1 MVRQDYTVVNRY
13 RPRRR
18 HSYGDTIHRP
28 YPYGRYGQVGTFNP
42 LFGDLPDY
50 FRIYHIF
57 SFVFQGKKPLPLG
70 NQSNRK
76 SIMITYIRGEFKDLQ
91 PARIVVEAAG
101 IGYEVNISLNTY
113 SALSG
118 QSQGL
123 IYVHEVIREDAH
135 LLYGFAQEGERHLFL
150 LLISV
155 SGVGPNMAR
164 MILSSL
170 SPEELVHVIGVQ
182 DERALKAVKGIGLK
196 TAQRILVDLKD
207 KVQTLGQGSLS
218 AIDRQIVGGV
228 GQAAEEAI
236 SALVMLGFQTA
247 AARKVIGELVKE
259 SPAMSVEKMIKDALR
274 RL

>member
-1 MVRQDYTVVNRY
+1 
-13 RPRRR
+13 
-18 HSYGDTIHRP
+18 
-28 YPYGRYGQVGTFNP
+28 
-42 LFGDLPDY
+42 
-50 FRIYHIF
+50 
-57 SFVFQGKKPLPLG
+57 
-70 NQSNRK
+70 
-76 SIMITYIRGEFKDLQ
+76 MITYIRGEFKDLQ